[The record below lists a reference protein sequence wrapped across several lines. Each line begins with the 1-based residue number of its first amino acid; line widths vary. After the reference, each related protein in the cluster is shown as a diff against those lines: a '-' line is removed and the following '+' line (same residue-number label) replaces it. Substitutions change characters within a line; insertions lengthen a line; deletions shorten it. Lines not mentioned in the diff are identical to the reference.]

1 MRDIPKVHC
10 GNSLVP
16 PQTEVYVYKNL
27 HKACWSVRSSHS
39 GIVLCHCSYILLLNA
54 TFHVSE
60 RGRQRVIREKTKNV
74 HAGIRGTTPI
84 KLSSYQ
90 EQLDLILDLP
100 PEDKDFWKY
109 SLITYDPYKYSSFV
123 DVETEEPK
131 SSARIVEMMCD
142 KELTTIISILTEG
155 AKDGRE

>member
-1 MRDIPKVHC
+1 
-10 GNSLVP
+10 
-16 PQTEVYVYKNL
+16 
-27 HKACWSVRSSHS
+27 
-39 GIVLCHCSYILLLNA
+39 
-54 TFHVSE
+54 VSE